1 MIPGFE
7 KIVEERIRQ
16 AQKKGEFDALPGS
29 GVPLELE
36 DLSGVA
42 EDLRLAYKILKNADC
57 KPPELEI
64 KEEIRQTEQLLAG
77 MEDTRERYRMIKK
90 INFLIMKLN
99 TMCSSRIEFEVPQQY
114 EEKLFE
120 RVAADRDKKRATRE

>member
-16 AQKKGEFDALPGS
+16 AQKEGEFDALPGS
-29 GVPLELE
+29 GAPIELE
-36 DLSGVA
+36 DMSGVA

-77 MEDTRERYRMIKK
+77 MADTRERYRMIKK

-99 TMCSSRIEFEVPQQY
+99 TLRGSHIEFEVPQQY
-114 EEKLFE
+114 EEKFID
-120 RVAADRDKKRATRE
+120 RVAAEGDGKPANRE